1 MTEGRKAAKI
11 DLSEQVIGL
20 DEDLKEYASV
30 REKVLARLQKMG
42 FEPAPMPRRK
52 GKSLLPE
59 MPENPSEI
67 SNKEITDKR
76 GEIISIYS
84 YAIEMRAIARVTAE
98 AYEEAAKHVRDEVF
112 KQSKGIA
119 EERKAKS
126 RTNIDYKKLN
136 LKRLEWGGV
145 ADFLEARCDTLD
157 KCDRVLSRDVEFR
170 TREWDQYRRE
180 ENVGRMKRKREQA
193 LGGKDTFSG
202 DDDS

>member
-20 DEDLKEYASV
+20 DEDLKEYSSI

-52 GKSLLPE
+52 GRSLLPE
-59 MPENPSEI
+59 MPDNPSEI

-84 YAIEMRAIARVTAE
+84 YAIEMRAVAGVTAE
-98 AYEEAAKHVRDEVF
+98 AYEEAAKHVREEVF

-119 EERKAKS
+119 EERRAKS

-136 LKRLEWGGV
+136 LKRLEWQGV

-157 KCDRVLSRDVEFR
+157 KCDRLLSRDVEFR

-180 ENVGRMKRKREQA
+180 HNVERMKRKRDQV
-193 LGGKDTFSG
+193 LGGKDTLS